1 MFMGSVIAIVI
12 IPVVAIAVVITGF
25 MMMAI
30 CISIYVV
37 LMVIFKLSLVLAS
50 SPYYLPILFLIII
63 VPSCYYSL

>member
-1 MFMGSVIAIVI
+1 MGSVIAIVI

>member
-1 MFMGSVIAIVI
+1 MFIGSVIAIVI

-30 CISIYVV
+30 CIGIYVV

>member
-30 CISIYVV
+30 CTSIYVV